1 MTDILERRVVD
12 KPVELRA
19 APEGGSGPGILTG
32 YGAVFNS
39 TSRDLGGWF
48 EEIDPGAFGP
58 VGELDLA
65 THIRVICRAEHDSRL
80 LLGTTDALTLRL
92 FVDEI
97 GLRYEV
103 DLPDTGAGRDVAT
116 LARRGDYRHS
126 SFAFHMLRDEDAEWR
141 EDADG
146 RLIRR
151 VMRAIVSDVAPVAD
165 PAYWA
170 ADTQMQRAFDLDE
183 VRAALAP
190 EPAKPGEAEAAVRSA
205 AALMTRETHPALVA
219 RTRKRGI

>member
-1 MTDILERRVVD
+1 MTVIERRVVD
-12 KPVELRA
+12 RPVEFRA
-19 APEGGSGPGILTG
+19 TPEGKSGPGILTG

-58 VGELDLA
+58 VGELDLSLH
-65 THIRVICRAEHDSRL
+65 TRVICRAEHDSRL
-80 LLGTTDALTLRL
+80 LLGTTDALTLRV

-126 SFAFHMLRDEDAEWR
+126 SFAFHTLPQGAEWR
-141 EDADG
+141 EDADE

-151 VMRAIVSDVAPVAD
+151 VTGAIVSDVAPVAD

-170 ADTQMQRAFDLDE
+170 ADTQMQRAFNLDE